1 MRSVTEPQDS
11 GAPAGETLG
20 RRERKKLETKRRI
33 LDAALALFLEKGYE
47 AATVEEIA
55 ERADVGKGTV
65 FNYFP
70 HKQVFLA
77 AVAQGWLSQIT
88 TRLGPMESWKGSPRD
103 QLKRV
108 CGLTAEFSV
117 EHRELARQVIFEAM
131 REVHAGL
138 GEERP
143 PDNAPLSTMESLAH
157 QVVARGQ
164 ASGAIRADVD
174 TALVASLIGAAVF
187 DTLIRWLVRGGSVK
201 RMQDSIAAKLDII
214 FAGLAP

>member
-1 MRSVTEPQDS
+1 
-11 GAPAGETLG
+11 
-20 RRERKKLETKRRI
+20 LETKRRI
-33 LDAALALFLEKGYE
+33 LDVAVALFLEEGYE
-47 AATVEEIA
+47 ATTVEEIA

-70 HKQVFLA
+70 HKQAFLGA
-77 AVAQGWLSQIT
+77 LAEEWLSQIT
-88 TRLGPMESWKGSPRD
+88 AKLGPIESWKGSPRD

-108 CGLTAEFSV
+108 CRLTAEFGV

-143 PDNAPLSTMESLAH
+143 PDNAPLFSIESVADR
-157 QVVARGQ
+157 VVAQGQ
-164 ASGAIRADVD
+164 ASGDVRADVD
-174 TALVASLIGAAVF
+174 TGVAASLIAAAVF

-201 RMQDSIAAKLDII
+201 RMQDSIAVKLDII